1 MQHYNTSCIKSVGG
15 TKTCVN
21 CSNKIVKHGTTKAGK
36 QRYKCSNCNKTIV
49 AYYRNNA
56 CLPETN
62 NRIIL
67 YIKEGLGIRS
77 MARILK
83 ISTTTLLKRIIQI
96 ANAVLQPTMQNGKS
110 YEVDELC
117 TFIKQKNNRIWIV
130 YAIEKETKKV
140 MSFSVGNR
148 TNLTLKKVINRLCN
162 YDPKVIYTDKLRS
175 YKSLISSAIH
185 KTTRFGTNH
194 IERKN
199 LTLRTHLKR
208 LNRKTIC
215 FSRKE
220 LFLEAILKI
229 YFWEYVSFS

>member
-1 MQHYNTSCIKSVGG
+1 MVNSNTSCIKSVGG
-15 TKTCVN
+15 TKICAN

-36 QRYKCSNCNKTIV
+36 QRYKCKNCNKTVV
-49 AYYRNNA
+49 AYYSYNA
-56 CLPETN
+56 CLPEIN
-62 NRIIL
+62 SRIIL

-77 MARILK
+77 IARILK
-83 ISTTTLLKRIIQI
+83 IATTTLLKRIIQI
-96 ANAVLQPTMQNGKS
+96 ANMVVQPIIQNKKS

-117 TFIKQKNNRIWIV
+117 TFIKQKSNRIWIV
-130 YAIEKETKKV
+130 YALDKETKEV
-140 MSFSVGNR
+140 VSFSVGNR
-148 TNLTLKKVINRLCN
+148 TNLTLKKVINTLFD
-162 YDPKVIYTDKLRS
+162 YAPKVIYTDKLRN

-229 YFWEYVSFS
+229 YFWSFSI